1 MEVILKERAQAS
13 IRRIA
18 LYIFK
23 KGYPDTA
30 IKFAKQLEEFA
41 LTLANFPDK
50 HPLCRQKSYAKRKF
64 HCVPF
69 ESSYIF
75 IYKVISNRLIV
86 LNIVQA
92 ARIR

>member
-1 MEVILKERAQAS
+1 MEVIIKERAQVS
-13 IRRIA
+13 IRKIA

-30 IKFAKQLEEFA
+30 IKFAKRLENFA
-41 LTLANFPDK
+41 LSLADFPDK
-50 HPLCRQKSYAKRKF
+50 HPICRQKSYAKRKY

-69 ESSYIF
+69 ESNYIF
-75 IYKVISNRLIV
+75 IYKLVDNKLIV
-86 LNIVQA
+86 LNVVQA